1 MLTNA
6 TAKTTLVD
14 NLNDIRISA
23 ITLFINRL
31 IERKVHGGG
40 INQYRIK
47 NKTTDTYIT
56 SVSDF
61 ILALDENELTYDFNY
76 SGDKAEADRLR
87 SLIIIPNNFIIELD
101 GHTDEDDLYFS
112 RYGKTVNRIMFLLNY
127 MNDGDSVLPIKVFD
141 VRLF

>member
-6 TAKTTLVD
+6 IAKTTLVD

-23 ITLFINRL
+23 ITLFLERL

-47 NKTTDTYIT
+47 NKLTDTYIT
-56 SVSDF
+56 SLADF
-61 ILALDENELTYDFNY
+61 ILAIDETELTYDFNY

-101 GHTDEDDLYFS
+101 SHTDEDDLYFS
-112 RYGKTVNRIMFLLNY
+112 RYGKSVNRIMFLLNY
-127 MNDGDSVLPIKVFD
+127 MNDGDTGLPLKVFD
-141 VRLF
+141 IRLF

>member
-6 TAKTTLVD
+6 IAKTTLID

-23 ITLFINRL
+23 ITLFLERL
-31 IERKVHGGG
+31 IERKIHGGG

-47 NKTTDTYIT
+47 NKLTDTYIT
-56 SVSDF
+56 SLADF
-61 ILALDENELTYDFNY
+61 ISAIDEAELTYDFNY

-101 GHTDEDDLYFS
+101 SHTDEDDLYFS
-112 RYGKTVNRIMFLLNY
+112 HYGKSVNRIMFLLNY
-127 MNDGDSVLPIKVFD
+127 MNDGDTVLPLKVFD
-141 VRLF
+141 IRLF

>member
-6 TAKTTLVD
+6 IAKTTLVD

-23 ITLFINRL
+23 IMLFLERL

-47 NKTTDTYIT
+47 NKLTDTYIT
-56 SVSDF
+56 SLADF
-61 ILALDENELTYDFNY
+61 ILAIDEAELTYDFNY

-101 GHTDEDDLYFS
+101 SHTDEDDLYFS
-112 RYGKTVNRIMFLLNY
+112 RYGKSVNRIMFLLNY
-127 MNDGDSVLPIKVFD
+127 MNDGDTVLPLKVFD
-141 VRLF
+141 IRLF

>member
-6 TAKTTLVD
+6 IAKTTLID

-23 ITLFINRL
+23 ITLFLERL

-47 NKTTDTYIT
+47 NKLTDTYIT
-56 SVSDF
+56 SLADF
-61 ILALDENELTYDFNY
+61 ILAIDETELTYDFNY

-101 GHTDEDDLYFS
+101 SHTDEDDLYFS
-112 RYGKTVNRIMFLLNY
+112 RYGKSVNRIMFLLNY
-127 MNDGDSVLPIKVFD
+127 MNDGDTVLPLKVFD
-141 VRLF
+141 IRLF